1 MKIRKVSILIVA
13 VMLLSTL
20 VCFQLVACNS
30 NDKVFKEIVSC
41 AKIVK
46 NDYKQSRD
54 FSITDNCGYKVVT
67 GNTSTSG
74 TYIVI
79 PFKTKDLL
87 YDIEIVDI
95 AFFCNGELLGYKG
108 DYPYSYNASKKDRY
122 LKALN
127 IYTSQDFDKQYSAKD
142 LNKKI

>member
-30 NDKVFKEIVSC
+30 NDKEFKEIVSC

-108 DYPYSYNASKKDRY
+108 DYPYSYNASKKID
-122 LKALN
+122 
-127 IYTSQDFDKQYSAKD
+127 I
-142 LNKKI
+142 